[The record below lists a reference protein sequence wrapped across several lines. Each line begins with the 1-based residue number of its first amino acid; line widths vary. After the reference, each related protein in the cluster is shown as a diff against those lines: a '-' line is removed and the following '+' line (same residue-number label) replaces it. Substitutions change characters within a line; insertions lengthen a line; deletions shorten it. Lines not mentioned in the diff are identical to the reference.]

1 MMRKPK
7 INIVTLGCSKNKVDS
22 ERLAA
27 SLSHCYDIM
36 HDFDKKSDVVII
48 NTCGFIGD
56 AKEESIDTI
65 LEYAE
70 LRKANKIKK
79 LYVMGCLSQRYRK
92 ELQNEIHEVD
102 GFFGVESVSLIAEDI
117 LDLEMGLGDGSRGR
131 VSGTENGNKRLFLK
145 DSDNCTDS
153 ETLPYNHNRIL
164 STPSHYAYLKI
175 SEGCNRRCAF
185 CAIPLIRGEH
195 VSVPMEDLIKEAEL
209 LAKKGVKE
217 LILIAQDLTY
227 YGRDI
232 DGQYHIVEL
241 VKRLLEIKEFEW
253 IRLHYGYPQGFPD
266 ELLDMMN
273 SEPRICNYI
282 DLPLQHISTPILKN
296 MRRGVDKEQTINF
309 VKNARNRVPGIAFR
323 TTFIV
328 GFPGETEEQ
337 FEELCDFVREMK
349 FERAGVFAYSAEE
362 GTPAY
367 EMEDDVPEEVKQER
381 VDTIMAIQQ
390 NISLETNEKRVGTI
404 EKVLIDRIEGD
415 YYIGRT
421 QYDSPEVDDEILIS
435 VDEAELNIGDF
446 VNVKLTKADYFDL
459 YGEIV

>member
-1 MMRKPK
+1 MRKPI

-27 SLSHCYDIM
+27 ILNDKYDIV
-36 HDFDKKSDVVII
+36 HDSDKKSDIVII

-70 LRKANKIKK
+70 LRKTNKIKK

-92 ELQNEIHEVD
+92 ELQEEIHEVD
-102 GFFGVESVSLIAEDI
+102 GFFGVESVQLIANDI
-117 LDLEMGLGDGSRGR
+117 
-131 VSGTENGNKRLFLK
+131 LK
-145 DSDNCTDS
+145 DSV
-153 ETLPYNHNRIL
+153 TLRPCDPVTLDYNHERLL
-164 STPSHYAYLKI
+164 STHSHYAYLKI

-195 VSVPMEDLIKEAEL
+195 VSVPMNDLLKEARL
-209 LAKKGVKE
+209 LADKGVKE

-241 VKRLLEIKEFEW
+241 VKQLLEIKEFEW

-266 ELLDMMN
+266 ELFDMMN
-273 SEPRICNYI
+273 NEPRICNYI

-349 FERAGVFAYSAEE
+349 FERAGVFAYSPEE

-367 EMEDDVPEEVKQER
+367 EMEDDVPDEVKQER
-381 VDTIMAIQQ
+381 VDAIMEIQQ
-390 NISLETNEKRVGTI
+390 NISLEINEKRVGTV

-435 VDEAELNIGDF
+435 IDDNELNVGDF
-446 VNVKLTKADYFDL
+446 VNVKLIKADYFDL
-459 YGEIV
+459 YAEVFDN

>member
-1 MMRKPK
+1 MKKPK
-7 INIVTLGCSKNKVDS
+7 LNIVTLGCSKNKVDS
-22 ERLAA
+22 EHLAA
-27 SLSHCYDIM
+27 SLSNTYDIM
-36 HDFDKKSDVVII
+36 HDSDKKSDVVII

-92 ELQNEIHEVD
+92 DLQEEIHEVD
-102 GFFGVESVSLIAEDI
+102 GFFGVESVQLIAEDI
-117 LDLEMGLGDGSRGR
+117 LKLKSSESENLKKSASHIQNLSDSQVLRFSDLKYNPE
-131 VSGTENGNKRLFLK
+131 RL
-145 DSDNCTDS
+145 
-153 ETLPYNHNRIL
+153 L

-195 VSVPMEDLIKEAEL
+195 VSVPMENLIEEAQL

-232 DGQYHIVEL
+232 DGQFHIVEL

-266 ELLDMMN
+266 ELLDLMN
-273 SEPRICNYI
+273 NEPRICNYI

-337 FEELCDFVREMK
+337 FEELCDFMREMK
-349 FERAGVFAYSAEE
+349 FERAGVFAYSPEE

-367 EMEDDVPEEVKQER
+367 EMEDDVPDEVKQER

-390 NISLETNEKRVGTI
+390 NISLETNERRVGSI

-421 QYDSPEVDDEILIS
+421 QYDSPEVDDEILIP
-435 VDEAELNIGDF
+435 VDSADLNIGDF
-446 VNVKLTKADYFDL
+446 VNAKLVKADYFDI
-459 YGEIV
+459 YGEAIKS

>member
-1 MMRKPK
+1 MRKPK
-7 INIVTLGCSKNKVDS
+7 VNIVTLGCSKNKVDS

-27 SLSHCYDIM
+27 TLSDNYDIV
-36 HDFDKKSDVVII
+36 HDSDKKSDIVII

-70 LRKANKIKK
+70 LRKAKKIKK

-92 ELQNEIHEVD
+92 DLQEEIHEAD
-102 GFFGVESVSLIAEDI
+102 GFYGVEAVQLIANEI
-117 LDLEMGLGDGSRGR
+117 LNAELGIR
-131 VSGTENGNKRLFLK
+131 N
-145 DSDNCTDS
+145 DN
-153 ETLPYNHNRIL
+153 LGYNHERVL
-164 STPSHYAYLKI
+164 STPEHYAYLKI

-195 VSVPMEDLIKEAEL
+195 VSVPMDDLIKEAEL
-209 LAKKGVKE
+209 LAQKGVKE

-273 SEPRICNYI
+273 NEPRICNYI

-337 FEELCDFVREMK
+337 FEELCDFVKEMK
-349 FERAGVFAYSAEE
+349 FERAGVFAYSPEE

-367 EMEDDVPEEVKQER
+367 EMEDDVPEETKQER

-390 NISLETNEKRVGTI
+390 NISLETNENRVGSV

-435 VDEAELNIGDF
+435 IDDAELNVGDF
-446 VNVKLTKADYFDL
+446 VNVRLMKADYFDL
-459 YGEIV
+459 YGEVVND

>member
-1 MMRKPK
+1 MKKPRL
-7 INIVTLGCSKNKVDS
+7 NIVTLGCSKNKVDS

-27 SLSHCYDIM
+27 SLEFKYEIV
-36 HDFDKKSDVVII
+36 HDSEQKSDVVII

-70 LRKANKIKK
+70 LRRAKKIKR
-79 LYVMGCLSQRYRK
+79 LYVTGCLSQRYRND
-92 ELQNEIHEVD
+92 LQEEIHEVD
-102 GFFGVESVSLIAEDI
+102 GFYGVEAVQLIANDI
-117 LDLEMGLGDGSRGR
+117 LRNEELGIRNEELSEEYNVNR
-131 VSGTENGNKRLFLK
+131 V
-145 DSDNCTDS
+145 
-153 ETLPYNHNRIL
+153 L
-164 STPSHYAYLKI
+164 STPEHYAYLKI

-195 VSVPMEDLIKEAEL
+195 VSVPMETLIQEAEL

-266 ELLDMMN
+266 ELLDLMN
-273 SEPRICNYI
+273 QEPRICNYI

-337 FEELCDFVREMK
+337 FEELCDFIREMK
-349 FERAGVFAYSAEE
+349 FERAGVFAYSPEE

-367 EMEDDVPEEVKQER
+367 EMEDDVPEDVKQQR
-381 VDTIMAIQQ
+381 VDDIMAIQQ
-390 NISLETNEKRVGTI
+390 NISLETNEKRVGTV

-435 VDEAELNIGDF
+435 LDDADLEIGTF
-446 VNVKLTKADYFDL
+446 VNAKIVKADYFDL
-459 YGEIV
+459 YAEMV

>member
-1 MMRKPK
+1 MMKKPK

-36 HDFDKKSDVVII
+36 HDSDKKSDVVII

-92 ELQNEIHEVD
+92 DLQNEIHEVD

-117 LDLEMGLGDGSRGR
+117 LKTERLRDSENCSDLVTQRLGDS
-131 VSGTENGNKRLFLK
+131 VTLK
-145 DSDNCTDS
+145 
-153 ETLPYNHNRIL
+153 YNHERVL

-232 DGQYHIVEL
+232 DGQFHIVEL

-273 SEPRICNYI
+273 NEPRICNYI

-435 VDEAELNIGDF
+435 VDEEELNIGDF

-459 YGEIV
+459 YGEIC

>member
-1 MMRKPK
+1 MKRP
-7 INIVTLGCSKNKVDS
+7 IVNIVTLGCSKNRVDS

-27 SLSHCYDIM
+27 SLSHRYDIV
-36 HDFDKKSDVVII
+36 HESEKKSDIVII

-70 LRKANKIKK
+70 LRRAKKIKK
-79 LYVMGCLSQRYRK
+79 LYVIGCLSQRYRK
-92 ELQNEIHEVD
+92 DLQEEIHEVD
-102 GFFGVESVSLIAEDI
+102 GFFGVESVQLIANDI
-117 LDLEMGLGDGSRGR
+117 LKNDELNSATQQLSNS
-131 VSGTENGNKRLFLK
+131 V
-145 DSDNCTDS
+145 
-153 ETLPYNHNRIL
+153 TLDYNHERVL

-195 VSVPMEDLIKEAEL
+195 VSVPMEDLLKEANL
-209 LAKKGVKE
+209 LAQKGVKE

-241 VKRLLEIKEFEW
+241 VKKLLEIKEFEW

-266 ELLDMMN
+266 ELLDLMN
-273 SEPRICNYI
+273 NEPRICNYI

-309 VKNARNRVPGIAFR
+309 VTNARNRVPGIAFR

-337 FEELCDFVREMK
+337 FEELCDFVKEMK
-349 FERAGVFAYSAEE
+349 FERAGVFAYSPEE

-390 NISLETNEKRVGTI
+390 NISLETNEKRVGTT
-404 EKVLIDRIEGD
+404 EKVLVDRIEGD

-435 VDEAELNIGDF
+435 VESAELNIGDF
-446 VNVKLTKADYFDL
+446 VNVKLVKADYFDL
-459 YGEIV
+459 YGEVVDNEQ

>member
-1 MMRKPK
+1 MRKPK

-27 SLSHCYDIM
+27 SLSNCYDIV
-36 HDFDKKSDVVII
+36 HDSDKKSDVVII

-92 ELQNEIHEVD
+92 DLQEEIHEVD
-102 GFFGVESVSLIAEDI
+102 GFYGVESVSLIAKDI
-117 LDLEMGLGDGSRGR
+117 LKTQTLTQTQTQTDAEFYS
-131 VSGTENGNKRLFLK
+131 
-145 DSDNCTDS
+145 DS
-153 ETLPYNHNRIL
+153 ETLRPCDIVTLPYNHNRIL

-266 ELLDMMN
+266 ELLDLMN
-273 SEPRICNYI
+273 NEPRICNYI

-337 FEELCDFVREMK
+337 FEELCDFVKEMK
-349 FERAGVFAYSAEE
+349 FERAGVFAFSAEE

-367 EMEDDVPEEVKQER
+367 EMDDDVPQEVKQER
-381 VDTIMAIQQ
+381 VETIMAIQQ
-390 NISLETNEKRVGTI
+390 NISLETNEKRVGTT

-435 VDEAELNIGDF
+435 VDDAELNVGDF

-459 YGEIV
+459 YGNTIKN

>member
-1 MMRKPK
+1 MMKKPI
-7 INIVTLGCSKNKVDS
+7 INIVTLGCSKNRVDS

-27 SLSHCYDIM
+27 SLSHRYDVV
-36 HDFDKKSDVVII
+36 HESEKKSDIVII

-70 LRKANKIKK
+70 LRRAKKIKK
-79 LYVMGCLSQRYRK
+79 LYVIGCLSQRYRK
-92 ELQNEIHEVD
+92 DLQEEIHEVD
-102 GFFGVESVSLIAEDI
+102 GFYGVESVQLIAKDI
-117 LDLEMGLGDGSRGR
+117 LKNEELNSATQQLSNS
-131 VSGTENGNKRLFLK
+131 V
-145 DSDNCTDS
+145 
-153 ETLPYNHNRIL
+153 TLDYNHERVL

-195 VSVPMEDLIKEAEL
+195 VSVPMEDLLKEANL
-209 LAKKGVKE
+209 LAQKGVKE

-232 DGQYHIVEL
+232 DGQYHIVDL

-266 ELLDMMN
+266 ELLDLMN
-273 SEPRICNYI
+273 NEPRICNYI

-309 VKNARNRVPGIAFR
+309 VTNARNRVPGIAFR

-337 FEELCDFVREMK
+337 FKELCDFVKEMK
-349 FERAGVFAYSAEE
+349 FERAGVFAYSPEE

-390 NISLETNEKRVGTI
+390 NISLETNEKRVGAV

-446 VNVKLTKADYFDL
+446 VNVKLVKADYFDL
-459 YGEIV
+459 YGNVIN

>member
-1 MMRKPK
+1 MRKPVV
-7 INIVTLGCSKNKVDS
+7 NVVTLGCSKNKVDS

-27 SLSHCYDIM
+27 SLNSRYEIIYDS
-36 HDFDKKSDVVII
+36 DKKSDVVII

-70 LRKANKIKK
+70 LRKTNKIKK

-92 ELQNEIHEVD
+92 DLQEEIHEVD
-102 GFFGVESVSLIAEDI
+102 GFYGVESVQLIANDI
-117 LDLEMGLGDGSRGR
+117 LNLECPATIS
-131 VSGTENGNKRLFLK
+131 
-145 DSDNCTDS
+145 
-153 ETLPYNHNRIL
+153 YNHNRIL

-195 VSVPMEDLIKEAEL
+195 VSVPMDDLIKEAEL
-209 LAKKGVKE
+209 LAQKGVKE

-266 ELLDMMN
+266 ELFDLMN
-273 SEPRICNYI
+273 QEPRICNYI

-309 VKNARNRVPGIAFR
+309 VKNARQRVPGIAFR

-367 EMEDDVPEEVKQER
+367 EMEDDVADEVKQQR
-381 VDTIMAIQQ
+381 VDDIMAIQQ

-415 YYIGRT
+415 YYVGRT
-421 QYDSPEVDDEILIS
+421 QYDSPEVDDEVLIPVS
-435 VDEAELNIGDF
+435 ETDIKIGTF
-446 VNVKLTKADYFDL
+446 VSVKLVKADYFDL
-459 YGEIV
+459 YGEII

>member
-1 MMRKPK
+1 MKKPI
-7 INIVTLGCSKNKVDS
+7 INIVTLGCSKNRVDS

-27 SLSHCYDIM
+27 SLSHHYDIV
-36 HDFDKKSDVVII
+36 HESEKKSDIVII

-70 LRKANKIKK
+70 LRRAKKIKK
-79 LYVMGCLSQRYRK
+79 LYVIGCLSQRYRK
-92 ELQNEIHEVD
+92 DLQEEIHEVD
-102 GFFGVESVSLIAEDI
+102 GFYGVESVQLIAKDI
-117 LDLEMGLGDGSRGR
+117 LSEELGVR
-131 VSGTENGNKRLFLK
+131 
-145 DSDNCTDS
+145 S
-153 ETLPYNHNRIL
+153 EELGYNHERVL

-195 VSVPMEDLIKEAEL
+195 VSVPMEDLLKEANL
-209 LAKKGVKE
+209 LAQKGVKE

-232 DGQYHIVEL
+232 DGQYHIVDL
-241 VKRLLEIKEFEW
+241 VKKLLEIKEFEW

-266 ELLDMMN
+266 ELLDLMN
-273 SEPRICNYI
+273 NEPRICNYI

-309 VKNARNRVPGIAFR
+309 VTNARNRVPGIAFR

-337 FEELCDFVREMK
+337 FKELCDFVREMK
-349 FERAGVFAYSAEE
+349 FERAGVFAYSPEE

-390 NISLETNEKRVGTI
+390 NISLETNEKRVGTV

-446 VNVKLTKADYFDL
+446 VNVKLVKADYFDL
-459 YGEIV
+459 YGNVIS

>member
-1 MMRKPK
+1 MKKSK

-27 SLSHCYDIM
+27 SLSSQYEIV
-36 HDFDKKSDVVII
+36 HDSDKKSDVVII

-70 LRKANKIKK
+70 LRKAKKIKK

-102 GFFGVESVSLIAEDI
+102 GFYGVESVQLIAEDI
-117 LDLEMGLGDGSRGR
+117 LKNELGESLLVAGYCHER
-131 VSGTENGNKRLFLK
+131 V
-145 DSDNCTDS
+145 
-153 ETLPYNHNRIL
+153 L

-195 VSVPMEDLIKEAEL
+195 VSVPMSDLIKEAEI

-232 DGQYHIVEL
+232 DGQFHIVDL

-266 ELLDMMN
+266 ELLDLMN
-273 SEPRICNYI
+273 KEPRICNYI

-296 MRRGVDKEQTINF
+296 MRRGVDKDQTINF
-309 VKNARNRVPGIAFR
+309 VKNARKRVHGIAFR

-337 FEELCDFVREMK
+337 FEELCDFIKDMK

-367 EMEDDVPEEVKQER
+367 EMEDDVPEDVKRER
-381 VDTIMAIQQ
+381 VDTIMEIQQ
-390 NISLETNEKRVGTI
+390 NISLETNERRVGTE

-421 QYDSPEVDDEILIS
+421 QYDSPEVDDEVLIS
-435 VDEAELNIGDF
+435 IDSADLNIGDF
-446 VNVKLTKADYFDL
+446 VDVKLVKADYFDL
-459 YGEIV
+459 YGEVLTVNK

>member
-1 MMRKPK
+1 MKKP
-7 INIVTLGCSKNKVDS
+7 IVNIVTLGCSKNRVDS

-27 SLSHCYDIM
+27 SLSHRYDIV
-36 HDFDKKSDVVII
+36 HESEKKSDIVII

-70 LRKANKIKK
+70 LRRAKKIKK
-79 LYVMGCLSQRYRK
+79 LYVIGCLSQRYRK
-92 ELQNEIHEVD
+92 DLQEEIHEVD
-102 GFFGVESVSLIAEDI
+102 GFFGVESVQLIAKDI
-117 LDLEMGLGDGSRGR
+117 L
-131 VSGTENGNKRLFLK
+131 
-145 DSDNCTDS
+145 SDDELNSATQQLS
-153 ETLPYNHNRIL
+153 NSVTLDYNHERVL

-195 VSVPMEDLIKEAEL
+195 VSVPMEDLLKEANL
-209 LAKKGVKE
+209 LAQKGVKE

-241 VKRLLEIKEFEW
+241 VKKLLEIKEFEW

-266 ELLDMMN
+266 ELLDLMN
-273 SEPRICNYI
+273 NEPRICNYI

-309 VKNARNRVPGIAFR
+309 VTNARNRVPGIAFR

-349 FERAGVFAYSAEE
+349 FERAGVFAYSPEE

-390 NISLETNEKRVGTI
+390 NISLETNEKRVGTT
-404 EKVLIDRIEGD
+404 EKVLVDRIEGD

-435 VDEAELNIGDF
+435 VESAELNIGDF
-446 VNVKLTKADYFDL
+446 VNVKLVKADYFDL
-459 YGEIV
+459 YGEVVDNEQ

>member
-7 INIVTLGCSKNKVDS
+7 VNIVTLGCSKNKVDS

-27 SLSHCYDIM
+27 SLSSHYDIM
-36 HDFDKKSDVVII
+36 HDSDKKSDIVII

-70 LRKANKIKK
+70 LRKTNKIKK

-92 ELQNEIHEVD
+92 ELQEEIHEVD
-102 GFFGVESVSLIAEDI
+102 GFFGVESVSLIASQI
-117 LDLEMGLGDGSRGR
+117 LRFSDSQ
-131 VSGTENGNKRLFLK
+131 VLK
-145 DSDNCTDS
+145 FSDSQILSFSDS
-153 ETLPYNHNRIL
+153 YNHERLL

-195 VSVPMEDLIKEAEL
+195 VSVPMDDLLKEARL
-209 LAKKGVKE
+209 LADKGVKE

-266 ELLDMMN
+266 ELLNMMN
-273 SEPRICNYI
+273 NEPRICNYI

-337 FEELCDFVREMK
+337 FEELCDFVKEMK
-349 FERAGVFAYSAEE
+349 FERAGVFAYSPEE

-390 NISLETNEKRVGTI
+390 NISLETNEKRVGMI

-435 VDEAELNIGDF
+435 IDDAELNVGDF

-459 YGEIV
+459 YGEVFNN

>member
-1 MMRKPK
+1 MKKPK
-7 INIVTLGCSKNKVDS
+7 LNIVTLGCSKNKVDS

-27 SLSHCYDIM
+27 SLEFKYDIM
-36 HDFDKKSDVVII
+36 HDSDKKSDVVII

-70 LRKANKIKK
+70 LRRAKKIKR
-79 LYVMGCLSQRYRK
+79 LYVTGCLSQRYRK
-92 ELQNEIHEVD
+92 DLQEEIHEVD
-102 GFFGVESVSLIAEDI
+102 GFYGVESVQMIAKDI
-117 LDLEMGLGDGSRGR
+117 LTQESA
-131 VSGTENGNKRLFLK
+131 
-145 DSDNCTDS
+145 DS
-153 ETLPYNHNRIL
+153 ETLRLCDSVSYNHERVL
-164 STPSHYAYLKI
+164 STPEHYAYLKI

-195 VSVPMEDLIKEAEL
+195 VSVPMDDLIKEAEL
-209 LAKKGVKE
+209 LAQKGVKE

-266 ELLDMMN
+266 ELLDLMN
-273 SEPRICNYI
+273 QEPRICNYI

-337 FEELCDFVREMK
+337 FEELCDFIREMK
-349 FERAGVFAYSAEE
+349 FERAGVFAYSPEE

-367 EMEDDVPEEVKQER
+367 EMEDDVPEEVKQQR
-381 VDTIMAIQQ
+381 VDDIMAIQQ
-390 NISLETNEKRVGTI
+390 NISLETNENRVGSV

-435 VDEAELNIGDF
+435 LDEADLEVGTF
-446 VNVKLTKADYFDL
+446 VNAKIVKADYFDL
-459 YGEIV
+459 YAEIV

>member
-1 MMRKPK
+1 MKKP
-7 INIVTLGCSKNKVDS
+7 IVNIVTLGCSKNRVDS

-27 SLSHCYDIM
+27 SLSHRYDIV
-36 HDFDKKSDVVII
+36 HESEKKSDIVII

-70 LRKANKIKK
+70 LRRSKKIKK
-79 LYVMGCLSQRYRK
+79 LYVIGCLSQRYRK
-92 ELQNEIHEVD
+92 DLQEEIHEVD
-102 GFFGVESVSLIAEDI
+102 GFYGVESVQFIANDI
-117 LDLEMGLGDGSRGR
+117 LSQELGVRNEELG
-131 VSGTENGNKRLFLK
+131 
-145 DSDNCTDS
+145 
-153 ETLPYNHNRIL
+153 YNHERIL

-195 VSVPMEDLIKEAEL
+195 VSVPMEDLLKEANL
-209 LAKKGVKE
+209 LAQKGVKE

-266 ELLDMMN
+266 ELLDLMN
-273 SEPRICNYI
+273 NEPRICNYI

-309 VKNARNRVPGIAFR
+309 VTNARNRVPGIAFR

-337 FEELCDFVREMK
+337 FEELCAFVKEMK
-349 FERAGVFAYSAEE
+349 FERAGVFAYSPEE

-390 NISLETNEKRVGTI
+390 NISLETNEKRVGTT
-404 EKVLIDRIEGD
+404 EKVLVDRIEGD

-435 VDEAELNIGDF
+435 VDSAELNIGDF
-446 VNVKLTKADYFDL
+446 VNVKLVKADYFDL
-459 YGEIV
+459 YGEVIS

>member
-7 INIVTLGCSKNKVDS
+7 VNIVTLGCSKNKVDS

-27 SLSHCYDIM
+27 SLSRCYDIM
-36 HDFDKKSDVVII
+36 HDSDKKSDIVII

-92 ELQNEIHEVD
+92 DLQNEIHEVD
-102 GFFGVESVSLIAEDI
+102 GFYGVESVSLIAEDI
-117 LDLEMGLGDGSRGR
+117 LK
-131 VSGTENGNKRLFLK
+131 TERLK
-145 DSDNCTDS
+145 DA
-153 ETLPYNHNRIL
+153 ETLKYNHERVL

-232 DGQYHIVEL
+232 DGQYHIVDL

-253 IRLHYGYPQGFPD
+253 IRLHYGYPQGFSD
-266 ELLDMMN
+266 ELFDMMN
-273 SEPRICNYI
+273 KEPRICNYI

-390 NISLETNEKRVGTI
+390 NISLETNEKRVGTV